1 MKISGIDFPE
11 ELLNSLRDGKLVVFA
26 GAGVSMGEPANLPAF
41 RRLADAVAQGSGE
54 TRLDHEQ
61 DDRFLGRLQ
70 HKGVDVHS
78 RAAELLLADDPKPN
92 DLHCNL
98 LRLFSTEQDVRI
110 VTTNFD
116 TLFEKAADDV
126 FDPTPEIFKAPALPL
141 GSNLSGIVHVH
152 GSLVRPN
159 EMVLTDSDF
168 GRGYLTEG
176 WARRFLV
183 DLFRSFTVLFV
194 GYSHDDT
201 VMTYLARALPQG
213 GEHPRFVLTDNADLG
228 HWRLLG
234 IEPVIYDKPSCNDH
248 SVLYEGVRGLSTYVS
263 RGILEWRRE
272 ITEIA
277 KNPPSLNEEE
287 MGLIEDALS
296 DPTRTRFFVNAA
308 SHTAW
313 IDWLDRNKHL
323 DSLFTS
329 GLENLSERDELLARW
344 LATQFTR
351 DRSDELFHLMARR
364 GIQVHP
370 GFRIQLG
377 YAIGSPQDRT
387 LEADKLARWVSLLI
401 ATAPL
406 LRDDPVLRWLGECC
420 LESGLTNSV
429 IDVFD
434 AMTRSRLELRGGLSE
449 HTRDRNSTII
459 AELTDTCNFHDVNE
473 IWEKGLKPN
482 LGQIAEP
489 LLARVTSRLEGR
501 HRTLNAWGSSSSEWF
516 HRSAIEPHEQDGRPR
531 LPQPV
536 EVLINVARDCLEHLA
551 NLCPTAAANW
561 CDRLVRTETPLLGRL
576 AVHTLTVRTDLTAG
590 EKIEWLLTTIGL
602 HNYPTHHETFRAMRA
617 IYPHASLRHR
627 KTVIDAV
634 FAVAWPE
641 RERED
646 YEQRAAYVR
655 FNWLHWL
662 QESDPKCGL
671 VKQSIKDLLTQYPD
685 FQPRDQPDLTHVIGA
700 WRFVEP
706 QSPWSVDE
714 LLSRPA
720 DEWSDDLLTL
730 HQTDLLGPDQDGL
743 SGAVEAA
750 ATQDFEWGLKLA
762 DALVGTGKWDAGI
775 WPALMRAW
783 SRELDETKHRQVFDR
798 LDKTELYAN
807 HARSVADALYALV
820 KDGGVTYAAGLL
832 EGANQLA
839 IDLWGSI
846 DEDEPLSG
854 VDDWLLQAINHPAG
868 VVTQYWVASLALWRK
883 QQDPRPRSLGDEYS
897 AAFSGIVED
906 KTLNGRLG
914 KAVLAS
920 QLGFI
925 LAADENWATEN
936 LIPLFDF
943 ASEDDRRAV
952 WDGFTY
958 CNLNP
963 QVADALEDSFLRA
976 VSTMGTL
983 FPDQDGTRKR
993 FVELYTLMVTYAV
1006 DDPINTWIPRFLKN
1020 GDIDD
1025 KCQFAW
1031 QIGHILKSMEDKRQQ
1046 EWWGRWLKRYWEN
1059 RLLGVPVLLDN
1070 LEIQAMLGWLPS
1082 FKSVFPQAVNLV
1094 IRMSPT
1100 QLTHNSVVYDISQ
1113 GEGELQSKYPEA
1125 TAKLL
1130 VHLADFESPQGAWH
1144 FGKKLTEGLLQFDL
1158 PHDLKKK
1165 LKELFA
1171 RRGWGT
1177 GDA

>member
-1 MKISGIDFPE
+1 M
-11 ELLNSLRDGKLVVFA
+11 
-26 GAGVSMGEPANLPAF
+26 
-41 RRLADAVAQGSGE
+41 
-54 TRLDHEQ
+54 
-61 DDRFLGRLQ
+61 
-70 HKGVDVHS
+70 
-78 RAAELLLADDPKPN
+78 
-92 DLHCNL
+92 
-98 LRLFSTEQDVRI
+98 
-110 VTTNFD
+110 
-116 TLFEKAADDV
+116 
-126 FDPTPEIFKAPALPL
+126 
-141 GSNLSGIVHVH
+141 
-152 GSLVRPN
+152 
-159 EMVLTDSDF
+159 
-168 GRGYLTEG
+168 
-176 WARRFLV
+176 
-183 DLFRSFTVLFV
+183 
-194 GYSHDDT
+194 
-201 VMTYLARALPQG
+201 
-213 GEHPRFVLTDNADLG
+213 
-228 HWRLLG
+228 
-234 IEPVIYDKPSCNDH
+234 IYDKPSCNDH

-313 IDWLDRNKHL
+313 IDWLDRNRHM

-561 CDRLVRTETPLLGRL
+561 CDRLARTEVPLLRRL
-576 AVHTLTVRTDLTAG
+576 AVHTLSMRNDLTAD
-590 EKIEWLLTTIGL
+590 EKIDWLFNNIGL
-602 HNYPTHHETFRAMRA
+602 HYYPAHHETYRAMRN
-617 IYPHASLRHR
+617 IYPNVSLHQR
-627 KTVIDAV
+627 KAVINEV
-634 FAVAWPE
+634 FAYVWPDQ
-641 RERED
+641 ERED
-646 YEQRAAYVR
+646 NQRLAAYEH
-655 FNWLHWL
+655 FSWLRWL
-662 QESDPKCGL
+662 QDSDPDCDL
-671 VKQSIKDLLTQYPD
+671 AKQSFDGLQKLYPD
-685 FQPRDQPDLTHVIGA
+685 FQPKERPDFTHYITEGG
-700 WRFVEP
+700 FVSP

-720 DEWSDDLLTL
+720 DEWAAILLL
-730 HQTDLLGPDQDGL
+730 ILDKGLLGL
-743 SGAVEAA
+743 NSGSLVRAVEEAA
-750 ATQDFEWGLKLA
+750 RRDFVWGLDLA
-762 DALVGTGKWDAGI
+762 DMLAGSGNWDSDL

-798 LDKTELYAN
+798 LAKTELYAN

-854 VDDWLLQAINHPAG
+854 VDDWLFQAINHPAG
-868 VVTQYWVASLALWRK
+868 VVTQFWVASLALWRK

-897 AAFSGIVED
+897 AAFSGIIQD

-914 KAVLAS
+914 EAVLTS

-936 LIPLFDF
+936 LIPLFDS
-943 ASEDDRRAV
+943 ASEDERRAV

-983 FPDQDGTRKR
+983 FPNQDRTRER
-993 FVELYTLMVTYAV
+993 FVELYTLMVAYAV
-1006 DDPINTWIPRFLKN
+1006 EAPLDSWIPKFLEN
-1020 GDIDD
+1020 ADSDD
-1025 KCQFAW
+1025 RWHFAW
-1031 QIGHILKSMEDKRQQ
+1031 EISNTLKMMEDEGQR
-1046 EWWGRWLKRYWEN
+1046 EWWERWLKLYWEN
-1059 RLLGVPVLLDN
+1059 RLQRFPAPLEN
-1070 LEIQAMLGWLPS
+1070 REIQAMLEWLPY
-1082 FKSVFPQAVNLV
+1082 FKRLFPEAVKLA
-1094 IRMSPT
+1094 IRMPQT
-1100 QLTHNSVVYDISQ
+1100 PLEHNSVVYDINQ
-1113 GEGELQSKYPEA
+1113 GEGMLWSKYPVA
-1125 TAKLL
+1125 TARLL

-1144 FGKKLTEGLLQFDL
+1144 YGKRLVERLLKFELPDDVRKKLQEI
-1158 PHDLKKK
+1158 PAK
-1165 LKELFA
+1165 L
-1171 RRGWGT
+1171 GWAGS
-1177 GDA
+1177 DA